1 MKKLICLIMVLFMT
15 IPAFA
20 EEAVPSVGMPN
31 PWEESADAALLADYA
46 FAIPEDASNVVCRKL
61 GDLAEIQF
69 DLDETHICFRMQE
82 TAGFTDISGCYYT
95 WEYAEDVKIGWND
108 GKLYQVQDGENTV
121 ELCLWYDILP
131 GEMYSVSA
139 VARDLD
145 GFDLTAVAE
154 QVYVPLQDEANGFD
168 FSELSSYTF
177 EFSSGVGAWSTE
189 LFIHDDGTFNGNFHD
204 SNMGETGEGYPNGTV
219 YGCSFHGRFSY
230 DEQLSDR
237 EFLLTVRELALDEG
251 QVPEAIEDGVL
262 YITSDPYGLVL
273 DHGMVLYTPGCPIG
287 ELSEEA
293 MFWMHMMDWPDDLTS
308 LPCYFLYDREADTGF
323 VAY

>member
-1 MKKLICLIMVLFMT
+1 MKKLICLIMVLFM
-15 IPAFA
+15 IVPAFA

-31 PWEESADAALLADYA
+31 PWDESADAALLSDYA
-46 FAIPEDASNVVCRKL
+46 FAIPEDASNVIYRKL

-82 TAGFTDISGCYYT
+82 TADFTDISGCYYT

-177 EFSSGVGAWSTE
+177 EFTSGVGAWSTE

-204 SNMGETGEGYPNGTV
+204 SNMGETGDGYPNGTV

-230 DEQLSDR
+230 DDRLSDR

-273 DHGMVLYTPGCPIG
+273 NHGMVLYTPGCPID

-293 MFWMHMMDWPDDLTS
+293 MIWLHMMDRPEDLTN
-308 LPCYFLYDREADTGF
+308 LPCYFLYDKEEETGF
-323 VAY
+323 MAY